1 MFESKESSDLCKRF
15 INIFKLK
22 SLPGYKD
29 VSSLTDAR
37 WAVLEYCKRRGYPL
51 WSLKFNECS
60 EQMAEL
66 LDNITK
72 VCDPNGLA
80 NQELIGK
87 TANLIKNYEIDL
99 SVMLVNDANFKIGF
113 NNYIKSDE
121 VARVQDH
128 ELDEVYDYIKRHLQG
143 EIGRWT
149 EVEVSN
155 QVKNWRI
162 EQTMVP
168 VEPTPTHEPEED
180 SNSTDIDYPKYP
192 ISTPQV
198 REKAIRRLQEI
209 DNDAL
214 RSAITSLCELENDA
228 IIEILLKYV

>member
-1 MFESKESSDLCKRF
+1 
-15 INIFKLK
+15 
-22 SLPGYKD
+22 
-29 VSSLTDAR
+29 
-37 WAVLEYCKRRGYPL
+37 
-51 WSLKFNECS
+51 
-60 EQMAEL
+60 
-66 LDNITK
+66 
-72 VCDPNGLA
+72 
-80 NQELIGK
+80 
-87 TANLIKNYEIDL
+87 
-99 SVMLVNDANFKIGF
+99 
-113 NNYIKSDE
+113 
-121 VARVQDH
+121 VQDH

-168 VEPTPTHEPEED
+168 VEPTPTHEPEEAP
-180 SNSTDIDYPKYP
+180 NSSDIDYPKYP

-198 REKAIRRLQEI
+198 REKAKRRLQEI